1 MQRVPPEAHT
11 AVPEIT
17 EFAVKFFYYSLE
29 GFLYLGL
36 IEIDSVVLTEP
47 PDVFSNCFSSGCLL
61 RGAGHLQVSV

>member
-1 MQRVPPEAHT
+1 M
-11 AVPEIT
+11 PEIT

-47 PDVFSNCFSSGCLL
+47 PDVFSTTKTVLF
-61 RGAGHLQVSV
+61 